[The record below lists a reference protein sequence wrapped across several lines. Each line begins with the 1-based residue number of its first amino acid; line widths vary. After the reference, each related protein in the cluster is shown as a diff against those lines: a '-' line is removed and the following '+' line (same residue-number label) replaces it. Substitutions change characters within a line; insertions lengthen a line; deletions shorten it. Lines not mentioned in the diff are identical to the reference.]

1 MIKVHHPEFDQEE
14 LIKAAGR
21 VVTLIEN
28 NSHIKEASSSAITK
42 ELIENNYFIMFKIL
56 KITRIRN

>member
-42 ELIENNYFIMFKIL
+42 ELIENNQPDDDPKKPFL
-56 KITRIRN
+56 L

>member
-28 NSHIKEASSSAITK
+28 NRLFWYI
-42 ELIENNYFIMFKIL
+42 LI
-56 KITRIRN
+56 